1 MSQNLDSTFNRL
13 TNNRTINNRTISVKN
28 NNDLTACVVEHLLT
42 RLGYLSISGQT
53 IITVK
58 DLIRV
63 NLDGSCYI
71 SLVFPLKITK
81 INKMCSHFFVAIV
94 KILIILFDKTC
105 YFIRNGNSD
114 QSKTKATACVG
125 MLPLYY

>member
-1 MSQNLDSTFNRL
+1 MSQNIDSTFNRS
-13 TNNRTINNRTISVKN
+13 TNNRTINNRKISVKN

-71 SLVFPLKITK
+71 SLVFPLKIK
-81 INKMCSHFFVAIV
+81 KNKQNVFTFFR
-94 KILIILFDKTC
+94 C
-105 YFIRNGNSD
+105 Y
-114 QSKTKATACVG
+114 C
-125 MLPLYY
+125 